1 METVGGRADDEGD
14 GWVAEAEVEGV
25 GLGEGV
31 VDEAAMPAEADE
43 RVAEPESGDELV
55 MGEPAQPVKMTSPKQ
70 TITRSIRVVEVPTTR
85 LTLFALSLDGPFR
98 SGRCR
103 PCPSRPASVLNGVF
117 QLCCPQRHW
126 DTSAAKRPEARRPV
140 YLQVSYASYWGTN
153 FSDRELMQ

>member
-1 METVGGRADDEGD
+1 M
-14 GWVAEAEVEGV
+14 EGV
-25 GLGEGV
+25 GLAEVVVGE
-31 VDEAAMPAEADE
+31 ATMPVEADE
-43 RVAEPESGDELV
+43 RVAVPEPGGELGV
-55 MGEPAQPVKMTSPKQ
+55 GEPAQPVKMTSPKQ

-103 PCPSRPASVLNGVF
+103 PCPRRPASVLNGVS

-140 YLQVSYASYWGTN
+140 YLQVSCASY
-153 FSDRELMQ
+153 